1 MSCVHGGGG
10 GLGGAGGGSGDG
22 GGSGG
27 DGGRGQPSS
36 ASHSMQSCS
45 PHVMSVHHGEQ
56 RFICRVPSSNRPQP
70 CCLPQREHVSS
81 LHVHF
86 EHQSSHDAWP
96 SGSRMDATP
105 SIGWAQHSRLGVAR
119 SRAPRTYLS
128 DRPSLARD
136 DRGQSAAAGGDCCS
150 CGVVVVRGKQ
160 WRIFTRAP
168 HFRKPHFRRESTD
181 GVTAARI

>member
-10 GLGGAGGGSGDG
+10 GPGGAGGGNGDG

-36 ASHSMQSCS
+36 ATHSMQSCS

-56 RFICRVPSSNRPQP
+56 RLMCCVASLNRPQP
-70 CCLPQREHVSS
+70 CCMPQRAHAFS

-96 SGSRMDATP
+96 SGSRMDATH
-105 SIGWAQHSRLGVAR
+105 SIGRLCCAWRTASLSGPA
-119 SRAPRTYLS
+119 SELIRAHAEAELS
-128 DRPSLARD
+128 L
-136 DRGQSAAAGGDCCS
+136 
-150 CGVVVVRGKQ
+150 
-160 WRIFTRAP
+160 
-168 HFRKPHFRRESTD
+168 
-181 GVTAARI
+181 